1 MVQQGSDAAY
11 LLILEK
17 LYMHVVFHIHA
28 IKGKFAIRIC
38 RPFSHTNMF
47 EEKKSWPLS
56 DGGYSYCLLLHAD
69 FMRRDALIMTLRD
82 VSSEALMCPQNVAY
96 IARLTNCKLA
106 ALGALK
112 SRTRGGV
119 EQSLLKDYSPAEMQI
134 L

>member
-17 LYMHVVFHIHA
+17 LYMHVVFHV

-38 RPFSHTNMF
+38 RPFSQTNMF

-69 FMRRDALIMTLRD
+69 FMRRAALIMTLRN

-96 IARLTNCKLA
+96 IARLTNW
-106 ALGALK
+106 GALK